1 MRQGQILTHILV
13 IGYSNSKYIIMDN
26 TALSKINTFGDML
39 KLLRRRARLTQAQ
52 LGAMVGYSNTLIAR
66 FESNT
71 RRPDIDLVCPKLIE
85 ALGVADQPV
94 IKQKFIELAQCNY
107 LILPVQQ
114 DLYRHPM
121 ATRSEHF
128 THLQNKLYHPQRP
141 KKSLQRKICDLV

>member
-1 MRQGQILTHILV
+1 M
-13 IGYSNSKYIIMDN
+13 IGYLSSKYIIMDN
-26 TALSKINTFGDML
+26 PVLSKINTFGDML

-141 KKSLQRKICDLV
+141 KKSLQRKVCDLI